1 MSTLCVFS
9 LKAMG
14 VAMGVEASNFD
25 VTARIYSSTETE
37 TIVSLSGY
45 KGRASLLP
53 SHFDV

>member
-1 MSTLCVFS
+1 
-9 LKAMG
+9 MG

-37 TIVSLSGY
+37 TIVSVSGY